1 MSQELADTM
10 LDDQPQKEKI
20 NLLGLSASRLSE
32 FFEEIGEKKFR
43 ATQIIKWIHQEG
55 ECDFQKMTNLSKDLR
70 NKLHEIAEIKLP
82 EVVSCQESVDG
93 TCKWLI
99 RVDGGSCIEMVYIP
113 ERERGTL
120 CVSSQ
125 IGCALDCSFCA
136 TGKQGFN
143 RDLTSAEIIGQLWIA
158 ADSFDQFSPKAKRRV
173 SNVVMMGMGEPLMNF
188 DNVVDAMSIMLED
201 NAYGLSK
208 RRVTLSTSGVVPE
221 LDKLGDVSDV
231 SLAISLHAP
240 NDELR
245 NELVPINRKYPLAT
259 FIQSAKTVR
268 ACRRALRDAG
278 VGVGAIDNVVLVGG
292 STRTPLVRRQVAD
305 YFGVEPMC
313 SLDPDCVVAMGAA
326 VQADVLVGNK
336 SGDEMLLLDVIPL
349 SLGIETMGGLTEK
362 IIHRNTTIP
371 VAKAQEFT
379 TYIDG
384 QTAMAIHILQGER
397 ELVDDC
403 RSLARFELRG
413 IPPMVAGAAKIRVT
427 YQVDAD
433 GLLNVTAR
441 ELTSNVES
449 RIEVKP
455 SYGLAE
461 DEITQML
468 QDSFSHAREDMQA
481 RALREQQVEADRM
494 IEDLEA
500 AIKKDAEALLS
511 DEEIQCLKI
520 GIEELATTA
529 C

>member
-20 NLLGLSASRLSE
+20 NLLGLSAPRLSE

-259 FIQSAKTVR
+259 FIQSAKNYIEKMPDNRRKVTVEYT
-268 ACRRALRDAG
+268 LMD
-278 VGVGAIDNVVLVGG
+278 
-292 STRTPLVRRQVAD
+292 QVND
-305 YFGVEPMC
+305 R
-313 SLDPDCVVAMGAA
+313 S
-326 VQADVLVGNK
+326 
-336 SGDEMLLLDVIPL
+336 
-349 SLGIETMGGLTEK
+349 
-362 IIHRNTTIP
+362 IH
-371 VAKAQEFT
+371 
-379 TYIDG
+379 
-384 QTAMAIHILQGER
+384 
-397 ELVDDC
+397 
-403 RSLARFELRG
+403 
-413 IPPMVAGAAKIRVT
+413 
-427 YQVDAD
+427 
-433 GLLNVTAR
+433 AR
-441 ELTSNVES
+441 ELAVLLKDLPCKINLIPFNPFAGSGYKTVTNTALNRFRDILMAEGYTVTV
-449 RIEVKP
+449 RTTRGDDIAAACGQLAGEVN
-455 SYGLAE
+455 
-461 DEITQML
+461 
-468 QDSFSHAREDMQA
+468 
-481 RALREQQVEADRM
+481 DRTKRQ
-494 IEDLEA
+494 ERH
-500 AIKKDAEALLS
+500 KKKLNDVQPLNIME
-511 DEEIQCLKI
+511 
-520 GIEELATTA
+520 
-529 C
+529 

>member
-259 FIQSAKTVR
+259 FIQSAKNYIEKMPDDRRKVTVEYT
-268 ACRRALRDAG
+268 LMD
-278 VGVGAIDNVVLVGG
+278 
-292 STRTPLVRRQVAD
+292 QVND
-305 YFGVEPMC
+305 R
-313 SLDPDCVVAMGAA
+313 S
-326 VQADVLVGNK
+326 
-336 SGDEMLLLDVIPL
+336 
-349 SLGIETMGGLTEK
+349 
-362 IIHRNTTIP
+362 IH
-371 VAKAQEFT
+371 
-379 TYIDG
+379 
-384 QTAMAIHILQGER
+384 
-397 ELVDDC
+397 
-403 RSLARFELRG
+403 
-413 IPPMVAGAAKIRVT
+413 
-427 YQVDAD
+427 
-433 GLLNVTAR
+433 AR
-441 ELTSNVES
+441 ELAVLLKDLPCKINLIPFNPFAGSGYKTVTNTALNRFRDILMAEGYTVTV
-449 RIEVKP
+449 RTTRGDDIAAACGQLAGEVN
-455 SYGLAE
+455 
-461 DEITQML
+461 
-468 QDSFSHAREDMQA
+468 
-481 RALREQQVEADRM
+481 DRTRRQ
-494 IEDLEA
+494 ERY
-500 AIKKDAEALLS
+500 KKKLNDVQPLNIME
-511 DEEIQCLKI
+511 
-520 GIEELATTA
+520 
-529 C
+529 